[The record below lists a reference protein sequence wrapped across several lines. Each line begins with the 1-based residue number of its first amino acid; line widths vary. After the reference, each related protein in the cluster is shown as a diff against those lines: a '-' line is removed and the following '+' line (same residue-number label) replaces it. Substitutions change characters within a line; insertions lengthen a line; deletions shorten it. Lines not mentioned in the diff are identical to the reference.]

1 MKDKL
6 IKVKDFLEQKFN
18 IKLKLEEME
27 VKLAQMKLA
36 DGVTV
41 LEFESLEV
49 GKEVFIVSENGN
61 VPLPIGEYEL
71 EDGNMLEIYEDGI
84 IGEVKMP
91 STEEEVAPMEQP
103 TPEIPVEAS
112 TEATPAAK
120 KVIRSTIE
128 EQHFASQEEVKELKE
143 MIAQLQEQLK
153 VKEEVKEVELEETP
167 KPISFNP
174 ENVNEIKAVKLNSN
188 KSMSMRDRILQT
200 VYNKYNK

>member
-6 IKVKDFLEQKFN
+6 KSVREFLEQKFSV
-18 IKLKLEEME
+18 KLKLEEME

-41 LEFESLEV
+41 LEFDSLEV

-84 IGEVKMP
+84 IGEIASK
-91 STEEEVAPMEQP
+91 EEEQPPMEEAEP
-103 TPEIPVEAS
+103 MNNEPVEAS
-112 TEATPAAK
+112 VDAPQVAK
-120 KVIRSTIE
+120 KTVESVTKETYFAEIE
-128 EQHFASQEEVKELKE
+128 QLKAEITELK
-143 MIAQLQEQLK
+143 EQLK
-153 VKEEVKEVELEETP
+153 VKEEVKEVVELEETP

-174 ENVNEIKAVKLNSN
+174 ENVQKFEQIKLTAQKTMSN
-188 KSMSMRDRILQT
+188 RDRILNT
-200 VYNKYNK
+200 IYNNK

>member
-6 IKVKDFLEQKFN
+6 KSVREFLEQKFSV
-18 IKLKLEEME
+18 KLKLEEME

-41 LEFESLEV
+41 LEFDALEV

-71 EDGNMLEIYEDGI
+71 EDGQMLEVYEDGI
-84 IGEVKMP
+84 IGEIASK
-91 STEEEVAPMEQP
+91 EEEQAPVEEKE
-103 TPEIPVEAS
+103 PEAEVPVEAS
-112 TEATPAAK
+112 TEPTQTAK

-128 EQHFASQEEVKELKE
+128 EQHFASQEEVNELKSI
-143 MIAQLQEQLK
+143 IAELKEQLK
-153 VKEEVKEVELEETP
+153 VKEDVKEVVELEETP

-174 ENVNEIKAVKLNSN
+174 ENVQKMEQIKLTAQKN
-188 KSMSMRDRILQT
+188 MSARDRILNT
-200 VYNKYNK
+200 IYNNK